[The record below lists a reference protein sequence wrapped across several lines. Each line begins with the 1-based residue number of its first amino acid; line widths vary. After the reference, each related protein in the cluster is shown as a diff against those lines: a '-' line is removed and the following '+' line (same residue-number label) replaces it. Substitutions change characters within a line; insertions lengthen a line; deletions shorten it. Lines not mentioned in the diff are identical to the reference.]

1 MAHKVLFAICIAGT
15 LALLAGGVFFASY
28 YFSNQSKLFIADID
42 YRYESGRGP
51 ARPLLHLSYE
61 ETMLLQKD
69 FEWGGCTAQKH
80 DKLNDTFR
88 LHCWGLAKDIRGLRK
103 TLDSRE
109 TAPPAPE
116 NPEQR
121 NLARAAPPALYV
133 TSVKQQQLSTQKK
146 FITLL
151 AAFSYHKL
159 HLDIVT
165 PQGKK

>member
-1 MAHKVLFAICIAGT
+1 MLFFLCIAGT

-28 YFSNQSKLFIADID
+28 YVSNQNKLFIADID
-42 YRYESGRGP
+42 YRYEPGRGP
-51 ARPLLHLSYE
+51 ARPLRHLSYD

-69 FEWGGCTAQKH
+69 FEWGGCAAQKH
-80 DKLNDTFR
+80 DRLNNTFR
-88 LHCWGLAKDIRGLRK
+88 LHCWGLAKDVRALKKNLK
-103 TLDSRE
+103 TRE
-109 TAPPAPE
+109 GAPPEPVSPA
-116 NPEQR
+116 QR
-121 NLARAAPPALYV
+121 KAARSAPPALYV
-133 TSVKQQQLSTQKK
+133 IGVKQQQLSAQKK